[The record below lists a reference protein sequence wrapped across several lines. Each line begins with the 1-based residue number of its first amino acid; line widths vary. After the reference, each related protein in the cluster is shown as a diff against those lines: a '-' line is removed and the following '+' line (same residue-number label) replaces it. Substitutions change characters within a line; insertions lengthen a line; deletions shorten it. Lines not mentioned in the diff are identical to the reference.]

1 MVEPVFEVR
10 NLVLTYGKQLIVD
23 DVSFGLYPGRITALI
38 GPNGAGK
45 SSIMRIM
52 AGLVKPDNG
61 AVFLKNK
68 QLENI
73 AEIHREAGF
82 FIESPDFYKNLSAR
96 QNLVLLKKVRN
107 ARQDIDEL
115 LNQVGLSH
123 AAGKKVGKYSRGMKQ
138 RLGVAQA
145 LLGNPSI
152 LVLDEP
158 FNGLDPEV
166 KQYLIGIV
174 KKLAKEENMAIL
186 ISSHILS
193 DLELLADDFI
203 LLRSGIVYISGD
215 IDSFKTK
222 KQKTTFG
229 FENKPDVKILE
240 QIAPGKFTGTG
251 PWYWETSLTTAETT
265 VAVKELVAKEL
276 VPFEIQRADLL
287 NTKYMEII

>member
-23 DVSFGLYPGRITALI
+23 DVSFGLYPGRIAALI

-52 AGLVKPDNG
+52 AGLVRPDSG
-61 AVFLKNK
+61 TIFLKNK
-68 QLENI
+68 HLENI
-73 AEIHREAGF
+73 AEVHREAGF

-96 QNLVLLKKVRN
+96 QNLMLLNKVRN
-107 ARQDIDEL
+107 AGQDIAEL
-115 LNQVGLSH
+115 LEQVGLSH

-166 KQYLIGIV
+166 KQYLIGII

-186 ISSHILS
+186 VSSHILS

-203 LLRSGIVYISGD
+203 LLRSGKVYLSGD
-215 IDSFKTK
+215 IDGFKTE
-222 KQKTTFG
+222 KQKITFG
-229 FENKPDVKILE
+229 FENKPDGKILE
-240 QIAPGKFTGTG
+240 QIAPGKFTGTE

-265 VAVKELVAKEL
+265 AVVKELVANGL
-276 VPFEIQRADLL
+276 IPFEIQRADLL

>member
-1 MVEPVFEVR
+1 MVEPVVELR

-23 DVSFGLYPGRITALI
+23 DVSFVVYPGRIAALI

-45 SSIMRIM
+45 SSIMRMM
-52 AGLVKPDNG
+52 AGLVKPDSG

-68 QLENI
+68 KLENI

-82 FIESPDFYKNLSAR
+82 FIESPDFYKNLSGS
-96 QNLVLLKKVRN
+96 QNLMLLKKVRN

-115 LNQVGLSH
+115 LHRVGLTD
-123 AAGKKVGKYSRGMKQ
+123 AAGKKAGKYSRGMKQ

-166 KQYLIGIV
+166 KQYLIGIL

-203 LLRSGIVYISGD
+203 LLRSGKVYLSGD
-215 IDSFKTK
+215 IAGFRTER
-222 KQKTTFG
+222 QKITFG
-229 FENKPDVKILE
+229 FENKPDEKILE
-240 QIAPGKFTGTG
+240 QIAPGKFTSAE
-251 PWYWETSLTTAETT
+251 PWYWETRLTIAETAE
-265 VAVKELVAKEL
+265 VVKKLVANEL
-276 VPFEIQRADLL
+276 IPFEIQRADLL

>member
-1 MVEPVFEVR
+1 MVVPVFEAR

-23 DVSFGLYPGRITALI
+23 DVSFCLYPGRIAALI

-52 AGLVKPDNG
+52 AGLVKPESG
-61 AVFLKNK
+61 SLWLKNR
-68 QLENI
+68 QLVHAE
-73 AEIHREAGF
+73 EIHRETGF
-82 FIESPDFYKNLSAR
+82 FIEGPDFYKNLSAS
-96 QNLVLLKKVRN
+96 QNLMILKRVRN
-107 ARQDIDEL
+107 AGQNVEAL
-115 LNQVGLSH
+115 LNQVGLSE
-123 AAGKKVGKYSRGMKQ
+123 AAGKKVGRFSRGMKQ

-166 KQYLIGIV
+166 KQYLMEFIR
-174 KKLAKEENMAIL
+174 KLAVENNMAIL
-186 ISSHILS
+186 VSSHILS

-203 LLRSGIVYISGD
+203 LLRNGKVYLSGSIAE
-215 IDSFKTK
+215 FKTE
-222 KQKTTFG
+222 KQKIVFG
-229 FENKPDVKILE
+229 FENKPDENILA
-240 QIAPGKFTGTG
+240 QTAPGKISGAG
-251 PWYWETSLTTAETT
+251 PWGWETSLTTAETAE
-265 VAVKELVAKEL
+265 AVKKLVENGM